1 MSVYLNT
8 VAVTEF
14 DEQVKESFQ
23 GVGQLRALVTVRNN
37 VTGADYRFQ
46 QIGKGMAHKRTAP
59 SSDSIPMNIDYSKVL
74 VILDDWDA
82 DEYTDMF
89 KQKEVNFDEVKE
101 LAQVIIK
108 ALGRRMDQTVIDAVN
123 DARASLVTIGNI
135 VLAGGTSLDIP
146 KLTQLVQLMDDLEID
161 EDGRCFV
168 GSTMAKRQ
176 LLNTTAV
183 TNAEY
188 NTVRTLVNGQVDSFL
203 GFKFTWIGKRE
214 EGGLYKNGDI
224 RDCFAFHN
232 SSIGMAIGIDPT
244 TNVDWVPQKK
254 SHLSA
259 GQMKLGSIVRDLE
272 GVFIVEVDESVVV
285 TAP

>member
-74 VILDDWDA
+74 CLLEDWDA

-89 KQKEVNFDEVKE
+89 KQKEVNFDEVRE

-123 DARASLVTIGNI
+123 DARASLVAIGNI

-146 KLTQLVQLMDDLEID
+146 KLTALIQLMDDLEID

-176 LLNTTAV
+176 LLNTTQV
-183 TNAEY
+183 TNADY
-188 NTVRTLVNGQVDSFL
+188 NTVRTLVNGQV
-203 GFKFTWIGKRE
+203 
-214 EGGLYKNGDI
+214 EGGLYKTGAI

-232 SSIGMAIGIDPT
+232 SSIGMAIGIDPN

-259 GQMKLGSIVRDLE
+259 GQMKIGSIVRDLE
-272 GVFIVEVDESVVV
+272 GVFIVEVDESVVIP
-285 TAP
+285 APVP